1 MYIFLRLLT
10 SSLFFFSLFSSTFSC
25 RILLPSPFP
34 FLSPRPCLFGFLSPL
49 PLLVPLSLAACLF
62 SSHLNRALLR
72 LPAICTSFAP
82 FFFPPSPLSG
92 PLLSPQSPTL
102 HCLFVSLHSSP
113 SVLIP
118 SVSLT
123 LISLIFLPLP
133 LSFPFPSPPFFNHLN
148 SFLILTIDPRVCHLA
163 RLSG

>member
-1 MYIFLRLLT
+1 MYFFFTPPHLQLLFLFTFFLNLFLPLPASSTVSLLFTSTLSVWLSLSPALARPFLTCRLPFLLT
-10 SSLFFFSLFSSTFSC
+10 FKSGPSAAPRYLYVVFPFFS
-25 RILLPSPFP
+25 
-34 FLSPRPCLFGFLSPL
+34 
-49 PLLVPLSLAACLF
+49 
-62 SSHLNRALLR
+62 
-72 LPAICTSFAP
+72 
-82 FFFPPSPLSG
+82 PPSRLSG